1 MLLTSKDMARLCRM
15 SLSGIHKMTKRLK
28 IPHIKKGKRLIFDTN
43 QGGKLQ
49 GFFDSIELITSN
61 PDLQVFYS
69 LRDLSK
75 LRGQHKDTIKSFLIE
90 HDIKMYRNGVKI
102 LVLLIDLK
110 RLQSETI
117 NEKTYQ
123 ERTK

>member
-1 MLLTSKDMARLCRM
+1 MFLTSKQMAQFCKM

-28 IPHIKKGKRLIFDTN
+28 IPHSRKGNKLIFDTN

-49 GFFDSIELITSN
+49 DFFDSIELITSH

-69 LRDLSK
+69 LRDLAK

-102 LVLLIDLK
+102 LVLLVDLK
-110 RLQSETI
+110 RLQSGTI
-117 NEKTYQ
+117 DEKN
-123 ERTK
+123 R